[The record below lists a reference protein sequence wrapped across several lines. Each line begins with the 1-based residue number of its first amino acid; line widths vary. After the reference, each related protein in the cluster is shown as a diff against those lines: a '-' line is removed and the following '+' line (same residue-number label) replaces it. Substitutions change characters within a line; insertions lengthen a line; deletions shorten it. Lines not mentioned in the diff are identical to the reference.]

1 MKPPLLQAEKTLQ
14 MPKIEKDNEQ
24 CCLGGIAGNTD
35 FSKTACKADF
45 YKKNCRIAYFQSKT
59 QKRLRLQR
67 TANFALIAPA
77 KHNVNFKT
85 Y

>member
-1 MKPPLLQAEKTLQ
+1 

-45 YKKNCRIAYFQSKT
+45 YKKLSVSVFPKQN
-59 QKRLRLQR
+59 QKKLWLQR
-67 TANFALIAPA
+67 ATTFALFTPA
-77 KHNVNFKT
+77 KHNLILDNLT
-85 Y
+85 